1 MFTSALGEM
10 EILTS
15 GEGVGVALS
24 PMSRLAAGLGS
35 LSLRAEA
42 KKSWGSSSSGGE
54 GEQQAAAASGD
65 DHDVE
70 GEVERQRSDLGS
82 LAFVAGVSRMLAGVM
97 TENLPAGNSDQVSF
111 SYFLINRA
119 VDPRIRKGKFIVNIP

>member
-1 MFTSALGEM
+1 MFTSELGEM

-119 VDPRIRKGKFIVNIP
+119 VDPRIRKGKL

>member
-1 MFTSALGEM
+1 MFTSELGEM

>member
-1 MFTSALGEM
+1 MFTSELGEM

-42 KKSWGSSSSGGE
+42 K
-54 GEQQAAAASGD
+54 
-65 DHDVE
+65 
-70 GEVERQRSDLGS
+70 
-82 LAFVAGVSRMLAGVM
+82 
-97 TENLPAGNSDQVSF
+97 
-111 SYFLINRA
+111 
-119 VDPRIRKGKFIVNIP
+119 